1 LNAAGQSPEIWVGR
15 IGEISDSRPEVGVS
29 TSNGRAYYYIA
40 ALLKRA
46 GLPYV
51 DIIPGDRAL
60 VDRFGR
66 PSNRL
71 FYDGNVKVIIT
82 TRRERLQF
90 FDSNVL
96 CVEDLG
102 DDVGLA
108 REKILSYIYPA
119 KSTDWFIVGIDPGK
133 RTGVAAFINH
143 REVESCVIQS
153 IDGTFARICA
163 LIDNAPMIRKVV
175 KIGSGN
181 AHLARHIAQMLES
194 RYRDSVR
201 IQLVNESGTSSLTN
215 KRRRPAFG
223 RVETRDQR
231 AARMIAFREGQDYLS
246 SSRNWASGVS

>member
-1 LNAAGQSPEIWVGR
+1 VGR

-29 TSNGRAYYYIA
+29 TSNGRAYYNIA

-51 DIIPGDRAL
+51 DIVSGDR
-60 VDRFGR
+60 
-66 PSNRL
+66 PSANRIGHAGSQL

-90 FDSNVL
+90 FDSNVI
-96 CVEDLG
+96 CVEDLS

-108 REKILSYIYPA
+108 REKILSYIHPV

-143 REVESCVIQS
+143 REVESCVVQS
-153 IDGTFARICA
+153 IDGTFARTCA

-181 AHLARHIAQMLES
+181 AHLAKQIAQRLES

-201 IQLVNESGTSSLTN
+201 IQLVNESGTSSLSN
-215 KRRRPAFG
+215 KRRKVTFG

-246 SSRNWASGVS
+246 PPRNWASSVS